1 MSNPTI
7 IFPRVPDTHRYF
19 SLIESR
25 KAERSTK
32 PTFFSEKHHIIP
44 KCLGGLDDE
53 KNLVWLTPR
62 EHWLAH
68 KLLLKIFP
76 NEPKIQQALWMMS
89 HTRGLI
95 KSSREYEFLRCKCQD
110 GLKTNL
116 GKNFSEIH
124 RAKIGLVHRGKV
136 VSEETREKLRQKAL
150 GRKLSEEAK
159 TKCAEASKLS
169 KGFSGKSHSEE
180 SKAKTSASLK
190 GLKWWH
196 KNTDGLVE
204 KVRSRERPDETWSP
218 GAGKFK

>member
-1 MSNPTI
+1 MSDPTI
-7 IFPRVPDTHRYF
+7 TFPRVPDTHRYF

-25 KAERSTK
+25 KAERPTK

-95 KSSREYEFLRCKCQD
+95 KSSREYEFLRCKCQN

-116 GKNFSEIH
+116 GKNFSETH
-124 RAKIGLVHRGKV
+124 RAKIGLAYTGKI

-159 TKCAEASKLS
+159 AKCAEASKLS
-169 KGFSGKSHSEE
+169 RGFSGKSHSEE
-180 SKAKTSASLK
+180 SKAKTSESLK

-196 KNTDGLVE
+196 KVNNGLVE
-204 KVRSRERPDETWSP
+204 RVRSRKRPDETWSP